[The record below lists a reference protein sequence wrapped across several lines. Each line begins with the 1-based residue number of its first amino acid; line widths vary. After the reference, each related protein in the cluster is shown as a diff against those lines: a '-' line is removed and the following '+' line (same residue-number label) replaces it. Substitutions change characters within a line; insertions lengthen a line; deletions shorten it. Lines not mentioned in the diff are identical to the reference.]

1 MVFHAYSVTGI
12 KQIVCQRHYIPCW
25 STASTVFTMRN
36 RPQIASVCSLST
48 VSSPVLMISG
58 PEAINILFNFNSAGN
73 TYNIETDILF
83 SCNKISY
90 LQKNPDFL
98 SFYDRHVWN
107 IYSVFLADGSQTLLQ
122 NKSMFFRW
130 QRVYMRIN

>member
-12 KQIVCQRHYIPCW
+12 KQIVCRRHYIPCW

-58 PEAINILFNFNSAGN
+58 PAAINILFNFNSAGN

-90 LQKNPDFL
+90 YKKTLI
-98 SFYDRHVWN
+98 FYRFMTDMFEIFILFFKQTDHKHCYKTRVCSSGD
-107 IYSVFLADGSQTLLQ
+107 SVYT
-122 NKSMFFRW
+122 
-130 QRVYMRIN
+130 